1 MKHCLYKQ
9 LTMQIRCK
17 KRCHSFIGM
26 LRDHLEKIKDG
37 YKAILQQQTAA
48 APQAEATAMLGMHS
62 TCFVCREHIGLYSY
76 AFSQELSSTMLPLL
90 GRQTHLPRKVP
101 AAVIGKIKRKRAFN
115 GTVRISMIYFNF
127 NCCMILEML

>member
-1 MKHCLYKQ
+1 
-9 LTMQIRCK
+9 MQIRCK

-62 TCFVCREHIGLYSY
+62 TCFVCKEHIGLYSY
-76 AFSQELSSTMLPLL
+76 AFSRRSCPRRCCRSWDGRRTCHGRCQLQLSA
-90 GRQTHLPRKVP
+90 K
-101 AAVIGKIKRKRAFN
+101 
-115 GTVRISMIYFNF
+115 
-127 NCCMILEML
+127 